1 MNNLDYLTD
10 IDFLVDLVL
19 DRNSKRYTRIIV
31 LDKDEFPI
39 ESIEGRVTSGNISI
53 SGSSSVRR
61 TCNLTF
67 VAEEKNNDLTNV
79 NNLLSINKKIKVEI
93 GVENHIND
101 KYDSIVWFKQ
111 GIFVIA
117 QPSIAHNFG
126 GVTITLSCKD
136 KMCLLNGEC
145 AGGLPSSITFH
156 EYDQYIGYQEMDVL
170 PSEPNEYTIY
180 KVGSQYYR
188 WSVTRGWTEIS
199 QNAAAAQRD
208 QIETLPQRIYDII
221 LTLVCNFGNESI
233 SNILI
238 SDVPLEIKQ
247 LVRYVGTNPLY
258 YNALT
263 KKYTFD
269 PSELVNQESWRSF
282 GYNEDVGYVYTD
294 FVYPGELISN
304 IGESIT
310 SVLDKICNV
319 LGNFEYFYDVDGHF
333 VFREK
338 KNYLNN
344 SYNEA
349 TAYRLDNANREIEV
363 DNQTKYLALAEND
376 LYILDNLSYKID
388 FNSNSKRVFTFGEK
402 FSPVISYSNAPK
414 YSNIKNDY
422 HIWGKNKDGYA
433 IHYHLAIKNKPTPLR
448 TVDDVHYY
456 NTYKVVY
463 LTDNNGDYNGRLR
476 LATEDE
482 TPEYY
487 TPIDWRAE
495 LYMQGLTKQSMHQ
508 RPDVYEQELLDLFD
522 GIYNMKEMKFKQNVS
537 MPNSLNYFLDY
548 LEPITD
554 IMDFT
559 IEEIGR
565 KTHSVQYDKIIKLFN
580 AEVPNVIILNVD
592 APLNERESDIR
603 RCELEG
609 CPYSNVEDAIYKK
622 LAIGTV
628 GYSAEEKLRELLY
641 VNTNYNESISIQ
653 TVPIYFL
660 DVNTRITVQDSA
672 ADISGDYII
681 NSISVPLDP
690 RGTMSITASR
700 ALERI

>member
-39 ESIEGRVTSGNISI
+39 ESIEGRVTNGNISI

-170 PSEPNEYTIY
+170 PSEPNEYTVY

-199 QNAAAAQRD
+199 QSAAAAQRD

>member
-111 GIFVIA
+111 GIFIIA

-156 EYDQYIGYQEMDVL
+156 EYDQYIGYQEMDAL

-180 KVGSQYYR
+180 KVGNQYYR

-199 QNAAAAQRD
+199 QSAAAAQRN
-208 QIETLPQRIYDII
+208 QIEALPQRIYDII

-238 SDVPLEIKQ
+238 SDVPLELKQ
-247 LVRYVGTNPLY
+247 LVRYIGTNPLY

-282 GYNEDVGYVYTD
+282 GYNEDVGYIYTD

-349 TAYRLDNANREIEV
+349 TTYRLDNANREIEV
-363 DNQTKYLALAEND
+363 DNQMRYLALAEND

-388 FNSNSKRVFTFGEK
+388 FNSNSKRVFTFGER

-456 NTYKVVY
+456 NTYKVIY
-463 LTDNNGDYNGRLR
+463 LTDNNGDYNGKLR

-495 LYMQGLTKQSMHQ
+495 LYMQGLVKQSMHQ

-548 LEPITD
+548 LEPVTD

>member
-247 LVRYVGTNPLY
+247 LVRYIGTNPLY

-344 SYNEA
+344 SYNEV

-363 DNQTKYLALAEND
+363 DNQTRYLALAEND

-388 FNSNSKRVFTFGEK
+388 FNSNSKRVFTYVEI
-402 FSPVISYSNAPK
+402 FSPVIS
-414 YSNIKNDY
+414 
-422 HIWGKNKDGYA
+422 
-433 IHYHLAIKNKPTPLR
+433 
-448 TVDDVHYY
+448 
-456 NTYKVVY
+456 
-463 LTDNNGDYNGRLR
+463 
-476 LATEDE
+476 
-482 TPEYY
+482 
-487 TPIDWRAE
+487 
-495 LYMQGLTKQSMHQ
+495 
-508 RPDVYEQELLDLFD
+508 
-522 GIYNMKEMKFKQNVS
+522 
-537 MPNSLNYFLDY
+537 
-548 LEPITD
+548 
-554 IMDFT
+554 
-559 IEEIGR
+559 
-565 KTHSVQYDKIIKLFN
+565 
-580 AEVPNVIILNVD
+580 
-592 APLNERESDIR
+592 
-603 RCELEG
+603 
-609 CPYSNVEDAIYKK
+609 
-622 LAIGTV
+622 
-628 GYSAEEKLRELLY
+628 
-641 VNTNYNESISIQ
+641 
-653 TVPIYFL
+653 
-660 DVNTRITVQDSA
+660 
-672 ADISGDYII
+672 
-681 NSISVPLDP
+681 
-690 RGTMSITASR
+690 
-700 ALERI
+700 

>member
-1 MNNLDYLTD
+1 MNNMDYLND

-19 DRNSKRYTRIIV
+19 DRNSKRYTRIVV
-31 LDKDEFPI
+31 LDKNEFPI
-39 ESIEGRVTSGNISI
+39 ESIEGRISTGSI
-53 SGSSSVRR
+53 SVSGSSSVRR

-67 VAEEKNNDLTNV
+67 VAEEKDNNLTNV
-79 NNLLSINKKIKVEI
+79 DNLLSINKKIKVEI

-101 KYDSIVWFKQ
+101 KYDEIIWFKQ

-117 QPSIAHNFG
+117 QPSISHNFG

-145 AGGLPSSITFH
+145 GGGLPTSVTFH
-156 EYDQYIGYQEMDVL
+156 EYDQYIGYQEMSAL

-180 KVGSQYYR
+180 YVGGKYYR

-199 QNAAAAQRD
+199 QSAASAQKNS
-208 QIETLPQRIYDII
+208 IETRQQRIYDII
-221 LTLVCNFGNESI
+221 LTAVCNYGNEAI

-238 SDVPLEIKQ
+238 SDVPLELKQ

-258 YNALT
+258 YNAMT
-263 KKYTFD
+263 NKYTFD
-269 PSELVNQESWRSF
+269 ASEIVVESSWRSF

-294 FVYPGELISN
+294 FVYPGELITN
-304 IGESIT
+304 IGESVT
-310 SVLDKICNV
+310 SVLDKICSV
-319 LGNFEYFYDVDGHF
+319 LGNFEYFYDVEGHF
-333 VFREK
+333 IFREK

-363 DNQTKYLALAEND
+363 DNQIKFLALAENN

-414 YSNIKNDY
+414 YSEIKNDY
-422 HIWGKNKDGYA
+422 HIWGKNKEGYA
-433 IHYHLAIKNKPTPLR
+433 IHYHIAIKNKPTPLGYN
-448 TVDDVHYY
+448 DGEPYY

-463 LTDNNGDYNGRLR
+463 LKDNNDEYTGRLR
-476 LATEDE
+476 LATSEE

-495 LYMQGLTKQSMHQ
+495 LYMQGLLKQSVHQ

-522 GIYNMKEMKFKQNVS
+522 GIYNMKEQKFKQNIGA
-537 MPNSLNYFLDY
+537 PNSLNYFMDY
-548 LEPITD
+548 LEPVTD

-592 APLNERESDIR
+592 APANERESDIR

-609 CPYSNVEDAIYKK
+609 CPFSNVEDAIYQK

-628 GYSAEEKLRELLY
+628 GYSAEEKARELLY

-660 DVNTRITVQDSA
+660 DVNTRITVQDIA
-672 ADISGDYII
+672 ADIAGDYII
-681 NSISVPLDP
+681 NSINVPLDP
-690 RGTMSITASR
+690 KGTMSITASR

>member
-548 LEPITD
+548 LEPVTD